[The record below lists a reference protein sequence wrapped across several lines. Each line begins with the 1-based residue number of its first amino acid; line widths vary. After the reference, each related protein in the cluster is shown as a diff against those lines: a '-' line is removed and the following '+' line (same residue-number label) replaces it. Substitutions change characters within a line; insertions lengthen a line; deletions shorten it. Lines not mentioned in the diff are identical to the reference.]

1 MYHPCVKRAGGVG
14 WNPPSEDVRRFCWA
28 VLCPEWHQLLCL
40 LAAHRLAVF
49 AEQQCCCCFLQPQ
62 ALLRGLLPAMQPI
75 PVSCVSKG
83 CNQVSAGREL
93 GRKGMWIFVFVAV
106 TCWEPAA
113 DNEAAAEG
121 QQTGG
126 QGTLEKVLEGP
137 AIPHMVLHRQQEKGR
152 VCCAWDVRVWE
163 KQTHLEWCTNTPRQS
178 SLQTVSNHPSLR
190 VYKEIIELHTRARWE
205 LNSMVWRKGQ
215 AGMGTAGTALLPG
228 GSRSPQHIP
237 KSPQAAPTNWFSN
250 HPCLTRTQHLWNN
263 FLPVSLPVTI

>member
-1 MYHPCVKRAGGVG
+1 MGGIHPQRMWEGFA
-14 WNPPSEDVRRFCWA
+14 E
-28 VLCPEWHQLLCL
+28 LCSVQLEWHQLLCL

-93 GRKGMWIFVFVAV
+93 GRKGMWIFVFVVV

-190 VYKEIIELHTRARWE
+190 VYKEITELHTRARWE
-205 LNSMVWRKGQ
+205 LNSLKERTGRNGDCRDSSAARGEQ
-215 AGMGTAGTALLPG
+215 EPTAHPKIPPG
-228 GSRSPQHIP
+228 SSYQLV
-237 KSPQAAPTNWFSN
+237 F
-250 HPCLTRTQHLWNN
+250 
-263 FLPVSLPVTI
+263 